1 MYIDDFPGKKPS
13 FIGHF
18 PTRMF
23 DYWRANYSCYGVW
36 SSQTPYQDHYEVV
49 LSSMSLT
56 VFGLVVAIEPKK
68 RWYPA
73 PVKFKVVLY
82 L

>member
-1 MYIDDFPGKKPS
+1 MYIDDFPGKKPP

-23 DYWRANYSCYGVW
+23 DYWRANYSFYGVW

-56 VFGLVVAIEPKK
+56 VFGFAVAIEPKK

-73 PVKFKVVLY
+73 PVKVVLY